1 MVADRDERSIGEE
14 TAERYVHALD
24 EVSALGDLR
33 DRSIFVGP
41 YRRLFTAQ
49 CISSFGDWLGFL
61 AVVSLAGAATK
72 SNKDV
77 AVGVVLS
84 ARLIPGFFFG
94 AFATSVLDR
103 WDRKRLLVVCD
114 IGRGLTFAVL
124 PFVHT
129 VYGLFLA
136 SVLLELLTLMW
147 TPAKE
152 ASVPNLVSPDQLA
165 AANSASLASAYGTI
179 LPAVLFY
186 PALTFVSGLLGH
198 VHGVQYLK
206 DHRDTFAVYVDVLTF
221 FLSAFLISRL
231 PLPRKTDAQ
240 KADVA
245 AATPKTMWL
254 DAKEGWRYIRRTYRV
269 RAVILGFCT
278 GLIGGGMVVPL
289 GITYSETILHAG
301 TTGYGL
307 LEMALGIGVAGGVML
322 VSVWQRHVSHTWAFG
337 WAVAGAGVAL
347 LVAAS
352 VARLGLVMLAIGV
365 FGACVGSVYVL
376 GFTILGSST
385 SDEIRGRIFGMF
397 YTLVR
402 LCLLLAFT
410 LAPLFSGLLNGLSN
424 HLTRAAGGR
433 TIHHEVGNATFHV
446 SLPGTRL
453 TLWLGGLII
462 VAASWVARRDLTRGA
477 AAEERAAGPAGG
489 DAEPVLPTVEGD
501 AAHAPPGADADTV
514 DTSPGVALDD
524 GDVSSGRPDAP
535 AGGVDPAPTAG

>member
-1 MVADRDERSIGEE
+1 MADRDERSIGKE
-14 TAERYVHALD
+14 TAERYVQALD

-152 ASVPNLVSPDQLA
+152 ASVPNLVPPEKLA
-165 AANSASLASAYGTI
+165 AANSASLASAYATI
-179 LPAVLFY
+179 LPAALFY
-186 PALTFVSGLLGH
+186 PALTAVAGVLGH
-198 VHGVQYLK
+198 VHQVHYLK
-206 DHRDTFAVYVDVLTF
+206 AHQDTFAVYLDVLTF
-221 FLSAFLISRL
+221 FVSAFLISRI
-231 PLPRKTDAQ
+231 PLPRKSDAER
-240 KADVA
+240 ARVA
-245 AATPKTMWL
+245 AATPKSML
-254 DAKEGWRYIRRTYRV
+254 QDAKEGWRYIRVTYKV

-289 GITYSETILHAG
+289 GITYSDQILHSG

-307 LEMALGIGVAGGVML
+307 LEMALGIGVAVGVL
-322 VSVWQRHVSHTWAFG
+322 VVSVWQRRVSHTGAFG

-352 VARLGLVMLAIGV
+352 LARIALVMLCIGV
-365 FGACVGSVYVL
+365 FGACVGAVYVL
-376 GFTILGSST
+376 GFTILGGST

-410 LAPLFSGLLNGLSN
+410 LAPLLSGLLNGLSN
-424 HLTRAAGGR
+424 HLTRTVNGK
-433 TIHHEVGNATFHV
+433 TVHHEVGTTTFHV
-446 SLPGTRL
+446 GLPGTRL
-453 TLWLGGLII
+453 TLWIGGLII
-462 VAASWVARRDLTRGA
+462 VAASWATRRDLNRGA
-477 AAEERAAGPAGG
+477 AAEEQAAASDGN
-489 DAEPVLPTVEGD
+489 DEPP
-501 AAHAPPGADADTV
+501 
-514 DTSPGVALDD
+514 
-524 GDVSSGRPDAP
+524 SS
-535 AGGVDPAPTAG
+535 